1 MAAILA
7 VPVTASGPGDPADA
21 PAERIRAGSG
31 AARVWNAFSDA
42 SGRLHCGHWSAEPGE
57 VAVRYTE
64 TELCVLLSGRVRL
77 TAADGTVQEFGP
89 GDAFVIPS
97 GFVGNWQ
104 TVEAV
109 TKIYAILDP
118 A

>member
-1 MAAILA
+1 MSAILA
-7 VPVTASGPGDPADA
+7 VPLAATGPGDPADA

-31 AARVWNAFSDA
+31 AARVWNAFSDT
-42 SGRLHCGHWSAEPGE
+42 SGRFHCGHWSAEPGE

-77 TAADGTVQEFGP
+77 MAEDGTVQEFGA
-89 GDAFVIPS
+89 GDAFVIPG
-97 GFVGNWQ
+97 GFVGRWQ
-104 TVEAV
+104 TVEPV